1 MRILKDIIAT
11 CDDITYQYSISKAP
25 KFIKDINA
33 KNNFKKVDKIIDK
46 LNSHIDNDIVGEY
59 VEILL
64 EQLPPRG
71 TYKHCKSV
79 KNNNDYYSASF
90 EYNILETKKDSFNVI
105 ADIFQTYA
113 AFGKPFS
120 ISITVFHNKL
130 KQISFQIALEN
141 LIPPVINDANR
152 DEKIA
157 TEARIGLINILQKDI
172 VSFMNDYIDK
182 CRGITYAERKER
194 KRPG

>member
-11 CDDITYQYSISKAP
+11 CDDITYQYSINKAP

-194 KRPG
+194 K

>member
-33 KNNFKKVDKIIDK
+33 KNNFKKIDKVIDK

-90 EYNILETKKDSFNVI
+90 EYNILKTKSDSFNVI

-194 KRPG
+194 KRSG

>member
-1 MRILKDIIAT
+1 MKILKDIMGT

-25 KFIKDINA
+25 KFIKNINA

-46 LNSHIDNDIVGEY
+46 LKNHIDNDIVGEY

-90 EYNILETKKDSFNVI
+90 EYNILETKSDSFNVI

-120 ISITVFHNKL
+120 INITVFHNDL
-130 KQISFQIALEN
+130 KQMSFQIALEN
-141 LIPPVINDANR
+141 LIPPAINDANR
-152 DEKIA
+152 EEKMA
-157 TEARIGLINILQKDI
+157 TEARIELIKILQDDI
-172 VSFMNDYIDK
+172 YHFMNDYIDK

-194 KRPG
+194 K

>member
-1 MRILKDIIAT
+1 MRILKDIIST

-46 LNSHIDNDIVGEY
+46 LKNHIDNDIVGEY

-157 TEARIGLINILQKDI
+157 TEARIELINILQKDI

-194 KRPG
+194 K

>member
-33 KNNFKKVDKIIDK
+33 KNNFKKIDKVIDK

-90 EYNILETKKDSFNVI
+90 EYNILETKSDSFNVI

-194 KRPG
+194 KRSG